1 MAEGDKIAV
10 SVIIPVYNLETLL
23 PVCLDSLLS
32 QTMPDLEILC
42 VDDGS
47 GDASRQV
54 VESYCEKDC
63 RVHLFCQNHRGVSQ
77 ARNLGIRNAGG
88 KYVLF
93 VDGDDW
99 VEPNM
104 LETML
109 ARAEETGSDMVVCSA
124 HVHFLAPEQVSS
136 RQQKSLRR
144 ALCAE
149 PDQWNRGRNTEEIWD
164 TASKPACW
172 PFIWNKLIRR
182 AILVEHQLQFPPG
195 LPLGEDGLF
204 LLVLMQYVSRVDFL
218 PQALYHY
225 RYLRS
230 ASATARL
237 SVSLDTRFPQ
247 HCQVA
252 SCLAEQFFQR
262 ELLEENGPYLLG
274 WITEFLYRDYLKLSQ
289 NGTEKAAP
297 LVEHMF
303 RKYGLLNYAQA
314 VNSNVRKQA
323 FALVSPRLRNSGFYR
338 KTALIHHK
346 MVHIYTRYFLRDPKA

>member
-1 MAEGDKIAV
+1 MCFLLTVTTGWSQICWKPCWPERKKPAV
-10 SVIIPVYNLETLL
+10 IWLFVQRTFI
-23 PVCLDSLLS
+23 SLLRNRF
-32 QTMPDLEILC
+32 PHD
-42 VDDGS
+42 
-47 GDASRQV
+47 
-54 VESYCEKDC
+54 
-63 RVHLFCQNHRGVSQ
+63 N
-77 ARNLGIRNAGG
+77 RNLCTGPCVRNRISGTAVVTRRRSGIR
-88 KYVLF
+88 
-93 VDGDDW
+93 
-99 VEPNM
+99 
-104 LETML
+104 
-109 ARAEETGSDMVVCSA
+109 
-124 HVHFLAPEQVSS
+124 
-136 RQQKSLRR
+136 
-144 ALCAE
+144 
-149 PDQWNRGRNTEEIWD
+149 
-164 TASKPACW
+164 

-182 AILVEHQLQFPPG
+182 AILVEHQLQFQPG

-204 LLVLMQYVSRVDFL
+204 LLVLMQYVRRVDFL

-237 SVSLDTRFPQ
+237 CVSLDTRFPQ